1 MTELEQIKVS
11 LSDLVDPGEDCQLEL
26 DFHGSMS
33 GKIIGLYSSTYK
45 DELGNDRWV
54 TFGCRKLMI
63 PTTRH
68 LRLRLAKIAKWKE
81 Q

>member
-45 DELGNDRWV
+45 DELGNDR
-54 TFGCRKLMI
+54 
-63 PTTRH
+63 
-68 LRLRLAKIAKWKE
+68 
-81 Q
+81 